1 KMVIAKLFGCSS
13 ESRLS
18 RNLSLKGSS
27 FGSIRDSEEH
37 PNSLAITIFLDVT
50 GSMGRIPE
58 DLVRNQLG
66 GLMNTM
72 LDNDV
77 QDPQIMF
84 SAVGDHYSDRAPIQV
99 GQFESSTELINDG
112 LSRLF
117 LEGGGGGGGTE
128 SYPLAWHSC
137 GRHTS
142 IDCWEKRRQKGF
154 LFTVGD
160 ERSHHK
166 VEAGKLMELYG
177 YDQAKDLDEFDML
190 DSAREMYEVF
200 HIHLN
205 QGSYPNNDQILGYW
219 RERLGK
225 RLVVLDDYSKL
236 GLLMATIVAVFSGKQ
251 ADDIL
256 RKQDVQIRSLLGS
269 SIENTLA

>member
-1 KMVIAKLFGCSS
+1 MANKHRRIDPKLDPFRLRFR
-13 ESRLS
+13 ES
-18 RNLSLKGSS
+18 
-27 FGSIRDSEEH
+27 RDSEEH
-37 PNSLAITIFLDVT
+37 PNSLAIAIFLDVT

-256 RKQDVQIRSLLGS
+256 RKQDVQTRSLLGS